1 MPIKLQPMRNRLA
14 LNRIVP
20 IAFLFSTISKSTH
33 SIDWTDLG
41 NQVTSHPSFL
51 PSQKPSLSSTPS
63 YRPSSLPSWIP
74 SMRPSHIPS
83 SGPSTFPSNNPTT
96 LPTAN
101 PTYVPSTEPTKH
113 STRQPSSHPSLSPS
127 ISPSTSSPSRLP
139 TLLPSFHPTHFPTL
153 SSLPSKLYRPSVYP
167 SSAPSL
173 PPSISPT
180 IRITSTD
187 SSSPSIGG
195 SPTRNP
201 SEKTTSYL
209 SKMNQT
215 HASAPFITNDKKV
228 QRAFLM
234 EIVSDKLMNKN
245 DIQHFEIEAF
255 NLVTSS
261 CQSLNYN
268 MDIMSVTFNDQT
280 FSLAGGILIISFTIE
295 GKSTNIGDSDNDEP
309 EQNIV
314 KCFETNYNNLQNNVN
329 TATGFFDGID
339 IEKVEGTKFPTMIVS
354 IIGGCCFFVLAA
366 IFLVDRNLRRKRRTS
381 KKDKTCRN
389 DKNTSNKNE
398 KEQPKR
404 MLMRKVDAHDDLERN
419 ISIYDPDSS
428 YKMIGCAKPSS
439 RLEVD
444 THSRH
449 MPISES
455 PRDLQEIVIQTLTP
469 LAQDYDSSSLDDRY
483 GPNYR
488 DEKRLYSSRAHQLN
502 STTADRSFSEDSH
515 KVS

>member
-1 MPIKLQPMRNRLA
+1 
-14 LNRIVP
+14 
-20 IAFLFSTISKSTH
+20 
-33 SIDWTDLG
+33 
-41 NQVTSHPSFL
+41 
-51 PSQKPSLSSTPS
+51 
-63 YRPSSLPSWIP
+63 
-74 SMRPSHIPS
+74 
-83 SGPSTFPSNNPTT
+83 
-96 LPTAN
+96 
-101 PTYVPSTEPTKH
+101 
-113 STRQPSSHPSLSPS
+113 
-127 ISPSTSSPSRLP
+127 
-139 TLLPSFHPTHFPTL
+139 
-153 SSLPSKLYRPSVYP
+153 
-167 SSAPSL
+167 
-173 PPSISPT
+173 
-180 IRITSTD
+180 
-187 SSSPSIGG
+187 
-195 SPTRNP
+195 
-201 SEKTTSYL
+201 
-209 SKMNQT
+209 MNQT

-515 KVS
+515 KSANIDLIMQNLHSIMDDVNSIMVQDKQHTTLETSAKPINPMNNTDSQTITTIEKEHEHFGLTVSSFALNQIISTESSSEESRQDHEEMNTPTHIGSGDRFLHDCTGNSWLKMIDNIAGRATDDKEDSFDLQSNERSNSSGQSRFSARLQQMEV